1 MIGET
6 RNGLINGLVSGHDF
20 SRAAKSRKNR
30 WALAPEGLLLRC
42 RTIYETASREIR
54 EIRKTRET
62 RHIRATATLLLL
74 PLLFLLTAA
83 AAPPKGADTP
93 PARTPIL
100 IELFTSEGCS
110 SCPPADAWLK
120 QIDESQP
127 IPGAEAV
134 VLSEHVD
141 YWDHDGWKDPYSSS
155 FFTDRQSAY
164 VRALGGPSPY
174 TPEMIL
180 NGATELQL
188 SNQAQVA
195 QAFKRAATAPQ
206 LPVSIGALSLSGDS
220 TLHAHIDA
228 DGAQSKRNA
237 DVYAVIALNHA
248 ESQVLHGENGGRHLS
263 HAAVAL
269 DMVRVGKLEKGKPFS
284 QDFQTKLKP
293 GLDPRNLRL
302 IVFVQ
307 ESGPGEVL
315 GAAFEQ
321 VSSASN

>member
-1 MIGET
+1 MIRE
-6 RNGLINGLVSGHDF
+6 I
-20 SRAAKSRKNR
+20 
-30 WALAPEGLLLRC
+30 
-42 RTIYETASREIR
+42 REIR
-54 EIRKTRET
+54 EIRKTREI
-62 RHIRATATLLLL
+62 RQIRATATLLLL
-74 PLLFLLTAA
+74 PLLFLLTAV

-120 QIDESQP
+120 QIDQSQP
-127 IPGAEAV
+127 IPGAEAI

-174 TPEMIL
+174 TPELIL

-195 QAFKRAATAPQ
+195 QALRKAASSQQ
-206 LPVSIGALSLSGDS
+206 LPVTISALTVAGDS

-228 DGAQSKRNA
+228 DGAAARRNA
-237 DVYAVIALNHA
+237 DVYAAVALNHA

-263 HAAVAL
+263 HAAVAIDL
-269 DMVRVGKLEKGKPFS
+269 VRIGKLEKGKPFS
-284 QDFQTKLKP
+284 QDLQTRLRP

-307 ESGPGEVL
+307 EPGPGEVL
-315 GAAFEQ
+315 GAAFQQ
-321 VSSASN
+321 VIHSNN